1 MSEISESQGKQAE
14 SGETVEGE
22 AGEASDSE
30 MQGREEG
37 RSWAEQVEEEEIM
50 VEEEAAEGRPKPATK
65 RRVQAK
71 NKSSDAEASRLGKD
85 RQTGKNKPHRQTVT
99 VERNVSQMTVTS

>member
-1 MSEISESQGKQAE
+1 
-14 SGETVEGE
+14 
-22 AGEASDSE
+22 